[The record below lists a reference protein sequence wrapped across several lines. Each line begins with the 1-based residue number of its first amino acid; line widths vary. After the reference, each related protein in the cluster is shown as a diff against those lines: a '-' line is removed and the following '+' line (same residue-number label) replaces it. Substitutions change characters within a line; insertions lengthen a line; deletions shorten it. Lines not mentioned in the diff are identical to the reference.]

1 MGEERGEVKL
11 PCRYTEGREAG
22 GNLVVFDPETHPI
35 ELSVFLIIVH
45 LPEQL
50 EASVSKNFKM
60 LIQSI
65 K

>member
-1 MGEERGEVKL
+1 MRGEIV
-11 PCRYTEGREAG
+11 A
-22 GNLVVFDPETHPI
+22 FDPATHSI

-60 LIQSI
+60 FIQSI